1 MLGLQV
7 GSKVLGIGAGVPSGV
22 SAAILIG
29 GTNDMTIAQKMGVK
43 WEVKDPDGEVVD
55 SYSDWEM
62 FSTGPG
68 LEQGFV
74 GNQFILAKLGTYT
87 VKADLLM
94 NPDAPVIVDSYDD
107 VLCVVTEAPPPEELI
122 YEHRYPLAQTYVGKA
137 SEGTST
143 FNVFLPDQFFP
154 SNWVVDKIISTFEE
168 KVSEQGESMLALKIY
183 EDKTPTWQT
192 NYRIISTCTDH
203 SPFPW
208 VIVIPLVLAIILV
221 VVIRNL
227 VVEIKDIDWGEIPT
241 PIPWAILA
249 VAGGVGVLGV
259 GAAVALATRRR

>member
-7 GSKVLGIGAGVPSGV
+7 GSKVLGIGASVPSGV

-29 GTNDMTIAQKMGVK
+29 GTNDMTTNQKMGAR
-43 WEVKDPDGEVVD
+43 WEVTDPDGVVVD
-55 SYSDWEM
+55 SYEDWER
-62 FSTGPG
+62 FWTGPG
-68 LEQGFV
+68 LEHVFV
-74 GNQFILAKLGTYT
+74 GNQFDLDKLGTYM

-94 NPDAPVIVDSYDD
+94 NPGGPVTVDSYDD
-107 VLCVVTEAPPPEELI
+107 VLCIVTEAPPTEKLI
-122 YEHRYPLAQTYVGKA
+122 YEHEYPLAQTYVGKA

-143 FNVFLPDQFFP
+143 FNIPLPDQFFP
-154 SNWVVDKIISTFEE
+154 SSWVVDKIIETFEE
-168 KVSEQGESMLALKIY
+168 KVNEQGESMLDLKIY
-183 EDKTPTWQT
+183 EDTTPTFQT
-192 NYRIISTCTDH
+192 NYIIKSTCTDH

-227 VVEIKDIDWGEIPT
+227 VVETKEIDWSKIPT

-249 VAGGVGVLGV
+249 LAGGLGIAGV
-259 GAAVALATRRR
+259 ATAFAFSRRG